1 MNTILSTEIKK
12 GQTVKF
18 GNFWGL
24 ALEDSKPS
32 NVKNQVKV
40 SVKVLDNTI
49 KRNGKNQFYKGGYQE
64 DWFFRNTTKVK
75 FK

>member
-12 GQTVKF
+12 GQVIKL
-18 GNFWGL
+18 GNFWGIS
-24 ALEDSKPS
+24 LEDSQPS

-49 KRNGKNQFYKGGYQE
+49 KRNGRKQFYKGGYRE
-64 DWFFRNTTKVK
+64 EWFFRNTTKVK
-75 FK
+75 TK